1 MKMRIK
7 CLIISILIVLFSVG
21 CASKVDIL
29 KSPNSVFPIELA
41 GNAPAFIFPVSF
53 HIPGD
58 SDQIGIACSD
68 AVASEFGLSVVA
80 GQSVKD
86 IVGDL
91 SFTLGEGIRK
101 QVQNGKFSMNNGY
114 EEIAEEIE
122 IVLKLVVDDLMAL
135 GVVEP
140 DFRFNYII
148 VLHTDFVDDD
158 LPGFAKFV
166 MFGGIYEIETREIL
180 SFIESEETILDITET
195 MISTIS
201 PKFID
206 MVNMLFS
213 GKVTK
218 RRNR

>member
-1 MKMRIK
+1 MRIK
-7 CLIISILIVLFSVG
+7 CLFISILITFFSVG
-21 CASKVDIL
+21 CASNIDIL
-29 KSPNSVFPIELA
+29 KNPNSIFPIEPV
-41 GNAPAFIFPVSF
+41 GNTPAFLFPVSF

-68 AVASEFGLSVVA
+68 AVASEFGLSVFS
-80 GQSVKD
+80 GQSVKG

-101 QVQNGKFSMNNGY
+101 QVQNGKFSMNDGNK
-114 EEIAEEIE
+114 EIAEELE
-122 IVLKLVVDDLMAL
+122 TVLELVVDDLKAL

-140 DFRFNYII
+140 DFRFNHII
-148 VLHTDFVDDD
+148 VLHTDFVDGD

-201 PKFID
+201 PQFID
-206 MVNMLFS
+206 MVKMLFS
-213 GKVTK
+213 GKVGK